1 MVLHRLKERIVK
13 QVLSHNLF
21 SNFYPLLPFMRLE
34 TEAACTKMLPNYLLK
49 KRQILTRQPS
59 AALGNCAFNWNQ
71 KSSVICM
78 LKMNV
83 FH

>member
-1 MVLHRLKERIVK
+1 MKLGIMVLHRLKERIVK

-49 KRQILTRQPS
+49 KDKFSQGSLQLPWEIVPLIGTKS
-59 AALGNCAFNWNQ
+59 LALFVC
-71 KSSVICM
+71 
-78 LKMNV
+78 
-83 FH
+83 

>member
-1 MVLHRLKERIVK
+1 
-13 QVLSHNLF
+13 
-21 SNFYPLLPFMRLE
+21 MRLE

-49 KRQILTRQPS
+49 KRKKKRQILTRQPS
-59 AALGNCAFNWNQ
+59 AALGNCAFNWKQ